1 MCDGSSGR
9 EERRAGGKREA
20 RERRVWTARRVVVG
34 RASHDELFFKIAS
47 TSPTTRKQKKPENS
61 LSTRSFSRSQR
72 DDKGCLGECDDEMSR
87 LGMCSDVKGRG
98 GIGWCKAIGD
108 GGGFVSVCADP
119 GLPLAL
125 MCLPLLP
132 PAVAD
137 AVAALGEKCVLA
149 AAITPCGAI
158 FDGRIVGG
166 GRKISGCGGH
176 GPVAVEAADEGLAVT
191 LPAFTDCGR
200 RGESSERL
208 PCGCVNGTGL
218 RVGSRAVR
226 IATAAPLRSLAC
238 LSVNS
243 AIWFFCARTSLA
255 KPSSHCPL
263 CSSRIRSHLVIRP
276 FSSRRMRHRWTSSFF
291 WSSSCVTRELHAQT
305 HTQGTT

>member
-9 EERRAGGKREA
+9 EERRAGGKESEREESLDGA
-20 RERRVWTARRVVVG
+20 ACLVVG

-47 TSPTTRKQKKPENS
+47 TSPTTRKQKKPEILS
-61 LSTRSFSRSQR
+61 LRDHSLDLQR

-176 GPVAVEAADEGLAVT
+176 GPVAVEAADDLAVT

-218 RVGSRAVR
+218 SRLEAAR

-291 WSSSCVTRELHAQT
+291 RSSSV
-305 HTQGTT
+305 

>member
-1 MCDGSSGR
+1 MTGAQS
-9 EERRAGGKREA
+9 RRKREA

-137 AVAALGEKCVLA
+137 AVAALGEVRPCGGDHLA
-149 AAITPCGAI
+149 APSSTGA
-158 FDGRIVGG
+158 
-166 GRKISGCGGH
+166 SLE
-176 GPVAVEAADEGLAVT
+176 VAARSPAAA
-191 LPAFTDCGR
+191 
-200 RGESSERL
+200 
-208 PCGCVNGTGL
+208 
-218 RVGSRAVR
+218 
-226 IATAAPLRSLAC
+226 ATALWRLRRLMKAWRSRFRPSPTAAAAARAARGCRAAALTAPA
-238 LSVNS
+238 
-243 AIWFFCARTSLA
+243 
-255 KPSSHCPL
+255 
-263 CSSRIRSHLVIRP
+263 
-276 FSSRRMRHRWTSSFF
+276 
-291 WSSSCVTRELHAQT
+291 
-305 HTQGTT
+305 